1 MYERKPPLHPFITR
15 HEEDQAMFS
24 CAHKE
29 ADGTF
34 RMHKPSFGRDVELQ
48 RIAGSLAGATPTI
61 GGEQLAE
68 IMAVLSVGFESAPQ
82 GFNPSDIVDTRRL
95 AQALFRE
102 VTEYW
107 AIFRSDDEA

>member
-15 HEEDQAMFS
+15 HEDDPAIFS
-24 CAHKE
+24 CSHSE

-34 RMHKPSFGRDVELQ
+34 RIHKPSFGRDVELQ

-68 IMAVLSVGFESAPQ
+68 IMAVLTVGFESTPKEFAPA
-82 GFNPSDIVDTRRL
+82 NIIDTRRL

-107 AIFRSDDEA
+107 ATFRSDD